1 MKNFTQKFIG
11 LLALVFTMSFTT
23 NAQCDE
29 TLVLTSQGGN
39 NNGSYGSYAWFANDL
54 TLWVSYGDIIYGDNG
69 NSYTVSSLGTESG
82 GLVTRIAFTS
92 SVEDVFTNGFTYTSN
107 IESCVIEGCTE
118 PSAQYYMPYANTDDG
133 SCIIYGCMD
142 DGASNFNSIA
152 TNEDNSCL
160 YPGCTYPNYLEYD
173 ETANTDDGSCS
184 CVSSVEISID
194 ITSEEPFEATVSVV
208 GDYSSNSNITG
219 EDLLINGYL
228 FECIT
233 AFHPYFCVNAADELN
248 YTSGSNIT
256 VEDLLDNGYLL
267 ECLMGGDPFSCE
279 LAADELNYSNNSN
292 FEWSND
298 EGVLSTSE
306 EFITSNPGEYNLILI
321 QFGCDGIQQGF
332 SVGVGL
338 AVSGCTNSIALNYN
352 EEATEDDG
360 SCIALGDVVQGCLDA
375 TALNYNSTV
384 NANTDDG
391 SCIFIVEGCTDN
403 GEFFTDMYNNV
414 TSEAGSDG
422 SDDDYQFDINGDG
435 LPAFNYDST
444 VSANTDNGSCIAVVN
459 GCIDAT
465 AFNYDSTVSANTDD
479 GSCIAVVNGCMDDA
493 YIEFNAFANTDDNSC
508 TLSVFIDLP
517 EGWSMFGYTC
527 LGSVDAMVGFL
538 SISDKIEI
546 VKDEWGLTYLPEW
559 DFNAIGSL
567 QFSEG
572 YQIKMIE
579 EVIDFQFCSTITP
592 EDVDASY
599 ADGVAS
605 VTPEDGITQADLDA
619 LSESYAG
626 WCASD
631 IDNDGICDDDEVSG
645 CMDVSSCNYVS
656 AAEFDN
662 DSCDYVSCLDDC
674 GVINGDNSTC
684 LDCAGVVY
692 GTSEDLGCGCGSP
705 ATQAGFYC
713 DGTAHPQIG
722 DIYAGG
728 IVFQINEDGTGLV
741 SALEDL
747 TEGATD
753 PYGWGFNGYEWGCFG
768 QSVNGADGTS
778 IGTGYQN
785 TMDIVNQGCSTE
797 NGGITAAQA
806 ALDAEIN
813 GYIDWYLPSQDE
825 TAEMYNTI
833 GNGGP
838 EDNIG
843 GFEYSYP
850 YWSSSSI
857 WSDLAINVVF
867 DNGITYGDFNYKNNT
882 YRVRIIRS
890 YGYNWIEG
898 CLDSVACNYSPEI
911 IDINLSN
918 CEYPE
923 TDYNCDGNLLEACT
937 YNIYIEYSA
946 DAQSYNAN
954 LCQTLIVYGCTD
966 YIAENYNYQANTE
979 DNSCQY
985 ILGCVDISAD
995 NYDSDATKDDSSCIY
1010 LGCLDTLADNFNTQT
1025 NQEDGSCIYYGC
1037 MNSTADNY
1045 DSQANQY
1052 DVSCLIYGCTLTPFP
1067 NYNDQA
1073 TMDDGSCD
1081 MSSTDLFGC
1090 TNPNYLEYE
1099 PTANQNNGT
1108 CSILVVYG
1116 CTGSDHC
1123 NYNPEANTDDGS
1135 CVYTEQG
1142 YDCDGNFNPQVGDE
1156 VLGGIVFYIDETG
1169 QHGLVASLEDLGQYA
1184 WGCTG
1189 TTISGADGTAIGTGY
1204 QNTLD
1209 IVADCSETN
1218 TSALNALNATTQG
1231 YTDWYL
1237 PSSYELQ
1244 EMYNTIGN
1252 GGSQGNIGGFSIAWY
1267 WSSSEDWSIQ
1277 AWFVS
1282 FNDGN
1287 LYSDHK
1293 SSANRVRV
1301 IRSFYL

>member
-228 FECIT
+228 FECIMT
-233 AFHPYFCVNAADELN
+233 FDPYFCVNAADELN

-256 VEDLLDNGYLL
+256 EEDLLDNGYLL

-459 GCIDAT
+459 GCIDATAFNYDSTVSANTDDGSCIAVVNGCIDATAFNYDSTVSANTDDGSCIAVVNGCMDATAFNYDSTVSANTDDGSCIAVVYGCIDAT

-741 SALEDL
+741 SAQVDL
-747 TEGATD
+747 GVVNHT
-753 PYGWGFNGYEWGCFG
+753 FEWGCM
-768 QSVNGADGTS
+768 GTS
-778 IGTGYQN
+778 I
-785 TMDIVNQGCSTE
+785 D
-797 NGGITAAQA
+797 
-806 ALDAEIN
+806 
-813 GYIDWYLPSQDE
+813 
-825 TAEMYNTI
+825 
-833 GNGGP
+833 
-838 EDNIG
+838 
-843 GFEYSYP
+843 
-850 YWSSSSI
+850 
-857 WSDLAINVVF
+857 
-867 DNGITYGDFNYKNNT
+867 
-882 YRVRIIRS
+882 
-890 YGYNWIEG
+890 
-898 CLDSVACNYSPEI
+898 
-911 IDINLSN
+911 
-918 CEYPE
+918 
-923 TDYNCDGNLLEACT
+923 
-937 YNIYIEYSA
+937 
-946 DAQSYNAN
+946 
-954 LCQTLIVYGCTD
+954 
-966 YIAENYNYQANTE
+966 
-979 DNSCQY
+979 
-985 ILGCVDISAD
+985 
-995 NYDSDATKDDSSCIY
+995 
-1010 LGCLDTLADNFNTQT
+1010 
-1025 NQEDGSCIYYGC
+1025 
-1037 MNSTADNY
+1037 
-1045 DSQANQY
+1045 
-1052 DVSCLIYGCTLTPFP
+1052 
-1067 NYNDQA
+1067 
-1073 TMDDGSCD
+1073 
-1081 MSSTDLFGC
+1081 
-1090 TNPNYLEYE
+1090 
-1099 PTANQNNGT
+1099 
-1108 CSILVVYG
+1108 
-1116 CTGSDHC
+1116 
-1123 NYNPEANTDDGS
+1123 
-1135 CVYTEQG
+1135 
-1142 YDCDGNFNPQVGDE
+1142 
-1156 VLGGIVFYIDETG
+1156 
-1169 QHGLVASLEDLGQYA
+1169 
-1184 WGCTG
+1184 
-1189 TTISGADGTAIGTGY
+1189 GADGTAIGTGH
-1204 QNTLD
+1204 QNTID
-1209 IVADCSETN
+1209 IVDGCTETPIAA
-1218 TSALNALNATTQG
+1218 SLALAKVLEG
-1231 YTDWYL
+1231 YDDWYL
-1237 PSSYELQ
+1237 PSINEL
-1244 EMYNTIGN
+1244 ELMYNTIGN
-1252 GGSQGNIGGFSIAWY
+1252 GGLDGNIGGFEYNWY
-1267 WSSSEDWSIQ
+1267 WSSSEGSNYN
-1277 AWFVS
+1277 AWLVYFV
-1282 FNDGN
+1282 DGYTTTTSKN
-1287 LYSDHK
+1287 VTS
-1293 SSANRVRV
+1293 RVRV
-1301 IRSFYL
+1301 IRAF